1 MLASRGS
8 GSAELLDS
16 STLLDTGSSELLDS
30 GSTELLD
37 SSEALDSG
45 FTELLLDPSEA
56 LDSGFTELL
65 DPSEALDSG
74 FTELLEPLE
83 ALDSGFTELLEFV
96 FFEELELFLESLEAE
111 SLETLELDL
120 SLLTSVMSSELS
132 APELL
137 SLPQARNIA
146 AIKESANHDLCIFA
160 PPKRYFVT
168 NLHF

>member
-8 GSAELLDS
+8 GSAELLDCS
-16 STLLDTGSSELLDS
+16 SLLDTGSSELLDS
-30 GSTELLD
+30 SSLLDSGSTELLD
-37 SSEALDSG
+37 S
-45 FTELLLDPSEA
+45 SEA